1 MELKIFDDFFNSA
14 DFARM
19 NLPSLSHYKKLK
31 FARLINEEKRVK
43 DKNKNRDVTLRRF
56 VQKRAIQ
63 QKTHKISKNFDAIIN
78 NINNLIKYRGDLNER
93 RR

>member
-19 NLPSLSHYKKLK
+19 NLPSLSQYKKLK
-31 FARLINEEKRVK
+31 FARLINEEKRAK

>member
-1 MELKIFDDFFNSA
+1 MELKIFDDFFNSD

-19 NLPSLSHYKKLK
+19 NLPSLSHYRKVK
-31 FARLINEEKRVK
+31 FDRLINEEKRLK
-43 DKNKNRDVTLRRF
+43 DQNRQRDVSLRRF

-63 QKTHKISKNFDAIIN
+63 QKTHKISKTFDAIIN